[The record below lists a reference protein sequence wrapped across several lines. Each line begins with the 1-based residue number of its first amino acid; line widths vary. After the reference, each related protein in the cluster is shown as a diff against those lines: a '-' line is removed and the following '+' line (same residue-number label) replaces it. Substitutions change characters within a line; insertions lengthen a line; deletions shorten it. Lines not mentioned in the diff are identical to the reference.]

1 MPQRSDEARA
11 PIPRWLI
18 VVASLAILAHLFALG
33 GRVLSEQSG
42 PWVTPFGNSQATPPG
57 EAVPPPHQQAPSVEI
72 WEPGPDRV
80 LRLRSVAERLVPRAR
95 SVLRASEWSKLL
107 ARAYGR
113 YLCRVHGAASA
124 QIFRHTKEA
133 LLSSVLLVDESPNP
147 EELVAAFEEVKR

>member
-1 MPQRSDEARA
+1 MPVQ
-11 PIPRWLI
+11 P
-18 VVASLAILAHLFALG
+18 
-33 GRVLSEQSG
+33 
-42 PWVTPFGNSQATPPG
+42 PPG
-57 EAVPPPHQQAPSVEI
+57 EAIPPPHQQAPSVEI

-80 LRLRSVAERLVPRAR
+80 LRLRSVAEHLVPRDR